1 MSVNAKS
8 PIKKGQN
15 HFFAAK
21 ANNLHLNNKTI
32 TTSNNNSKIT
42 SKTTNPKTNSTPLLN
57 NNSDQTTPSQSPPN
71 LRTNENQISFANAA
85 AKTRNP
91 KKEQAIIIE
100 ITDDI
105 QQYEYIYAIAEIT
118 KPENILFMSR
128 ISKDRFC
135 IFLSSVEM
143 VDRVV
148 NHPTPITINEKPIKI
163 RKYFNPDKRIIISN
177 VCPTIPNET
186 ILSEISNI
194 GIIPTSQIIHLRAG
208 VKKEG
213 FAHILSFRRQ
223 MFISTETTI
232 ILPNSLLINHEGSNH
247 RIFFS
252 DDSLICYKCKKIGHT
267 SASCNEFTE
276 ATLKSQNNIEKINDA
291 HTTQHQHTTTSSQT
305 SNIQKELPLE
315 NPIKT
320 TETNI
325 TDNMEIDLISF
336 TDNKRPAPSSP
347 TASRNSEE
355 DTLID
360 NEQNTITTKTHKD
373 LIVKKA
379 KIIRPNPQASIELNA
394 ILEPAK
400 QIFINNAS
408 NISIGFTQFKAI
420 IENAQTCSDKQELCD
435 NYKIE
440 PNHLIKIIEL
450 VYPAINSKAIK
461 NRLTRLSNALFELDI
476 PEYEDNDKSEQLQ

>member
-1 MSVNAKS
+1 MSINTKS

-15 HFFAAK
+15 NFFGSK
-21 ANNLHLNNKTI
+21 APNNLHLNNKTI
-32 TTSNNNSKIT
+32 KTPNNNLKT
-42 SKTTNPKTNSTPLLN
+42 LSKTTSPKTNSTPQLN
-57 NNSDQTTPSQSPPN
+57 NNPNQTTANQAPQN
-71 LRTNENQISFANAA
+71 LKANENQISFANAA

-105 QQYEYIYAIAEIT
+105 QQHEYVYAIAEIT

-135 IFLSSVEM
+135 IFLSSVEL
-143 VDRVV
+143 VDCVV
-148 NHPTPITINEKPIKI
+148 NNPTPIIINEKPIKI
-163 RKYFNPDKRIIISN
+163 RRYFNPDKRIIISN

-186 ILSEISNI
+186 ILSELNNI
-194 GIIPTSQIIHLRAG
+194 GINPTSQIIHLRAG
-208 VKKEG
+208 VKKDG

-232 ILPNSLLINHEGSNH
+232 NLPYSLLINHEGSNH

-252 DDSLICYKCKKIGHT
+252 DDSLTCFKCKKIGHT
-267 SASCNEFTE
+267 SSSCNESTE
-276 ATLKSQNNIEKINDA
+276 STIKNQNDLGRINDTQITQQQ
-291 HTTQHQHTTTSSQT
+291 HSITTPQT
-305 SNIQKELPLE
+305 SNDPKEHPIE
-315 NPIKT
+315 IPIKT
-320 TETNI
+320 

-336 TDNKRPAPSSP
+336 IDNKRPAPSSP
-347 TASRNSEE
+347 TVSRNSEE
-355 DTLID
+355 DTAID
-360 NEQNTITTKTHKD
+360 NEQNIVPTKIHKD
-373 LIVKKA
+373 LTVKKA
-379 KIIRPNPQASIELNA
+379 KIIRPNSQATIEFNT

-400 QIFINNAS
+400 QIFNSS

-420 IENAQTCSDKQELCD
+420 LENAHSCNDKQELCD
-435 NYKIE
+435 NYNIE

-450 VYPAINSKAIK
+450 VYPLINSKAIK

-476 PEYEDNDKSEQLQ
+476 PINEDNGKLEHNYNN